1 MFKFIKKLFKKKE
14 PEEDPNIIIEEEEK
28 TKQEIIYTIDKH
40 REEREKSMN
49 EFYERIEKELEVSM
63 EEYKNIQKRA
73 TKLVKQLEE
82 YQPLKYVGV
91 IIALMIPV
99 FSTYKIK
106 YGYLINLIFLIIQ
119 VYFLNKQINQSK
131 EFKAIN
137 KELDDLY
144 KNFEE
149 MQ

>member
-1 MFKFIKKLFKKKE
+1 MSFTEKEKEIFNKGFKI
-14 PEEDPNIIIEEEEK
+14 
-28 TKQEIIYTIDKH
+28 H
-40 REEREKSMN
+40 REEKEKSMN
-49 EFYERIEKELEVSM
+49 KVYERIEKELEVSM
-63 EEYKNIQKRA
+63 EEYKNIAGRVVKS
-73 TKLVKQLEE
+73 VKQLEE

-99 FSTYKIK
+99 SLTYKIK

-131 EFKAIN
+131 EFKAIK

>member
-1 MFKFIKKLFKKKE
+1 MQQ
-14 PEEDPNIIIEEEEK
+14 EEK
-28 TKQEIIYTIDKH
+28 WRYSWRGYDIIVRVI
-40 REEREKSMN
+40 
-49 EFYERIEKELEVSM
+49 
-63 EEYKNIQKRA
+63 
-73 TKLVKQLEE
+73 KLVKQLEE

-131 EFKAIN
+131 ELKAIN

>member
-1 MFKFIKKLFKKKE
+1 MSFTEKE
-14 PEEDPNIIIEEEEK
+14 KEIFNKGLKIHREEEEK
-28 TKQEIIYTIDKH
+28 
-40 REEREKSMN
+40 SMN
-49 EFYERIEKELEVSM
+49 KVYERIEKELEVSM
-63 EEYKNIQKRA
+63 EEYKNIAGRVV
-73 TKLVKQLEE
+73 KLVKQLEE

-119 VYFLNKQINQSK
+119 VYFFNKQIDENK

>member
-1 MFKFIKKLFKKKE
+1 MSFTEKE
-14 PEEDPNIIIEEEEK
+14 KEIFNKSLKIFREEK
-28 TKQEIIYTIDKH
+28 
-40 REEREKSMN
+40 EKSMN
-49 EFYERIEKELEVSM
+49 EFYERIEKELEVST
-63 EEYKNIQKRA
+63 EEYKNIEGRVI
-73 TKLVKQLEE
+73 KLVKQLEE
-82 YQPLKYVGV
+82 YQPLKYVGA

-99 FSTYKIK
+99 SLTYKIK

>member
-1 MFKFIKKLFKKKE
+1 MSFTEKE
-14 PEEDPNIIIEEEEK
+14 KEIFNKGLKIYREEK
-28 TKQEIIYTIDKH
+28 
-40 REEREKSMN
+40 EKSMN
-49 EFYERIEKELEVSM
+49 EFYERIEKELEVST
-63 EEYKNIQKRA
+63 EEYKNIQGRVK
-73 TKLVKQLEE
+73 KLVKQLEE
-82 YQPLKYVGV
+82 YQPLKYVGA

-131 EFKAIN
+131 KFKAIN

>member
-1 MFKFIKKLFKKKE
+1 MSFTEKEKEIFNKGLKINREEKEKFI
-14 PEEDPNIIIEEEEK
+14 
-28 TKQEIIYTIDKH
+28 H
-40 REEREKSMN
+40 G
-49 EFYERIEKELEVSM
+49 FYERIEKELEVST
-63 EEYKNIQKRA
+63 EEYKNIQGRVK
-73 TKLVKQLEE
+73 KLVKQLEE
-82 YQPLKYVGV
+82 YQPLKYVGA

-131 EFKAIN
+131 ELKAIN

>member
-1 MFKFIKKLFKKKE
+1 MLTDK
-14 PEEDPNIIIEEEEK
+14 EK
-28 TKQEIIYTIDKH
+28 TKSLDIANK
-40 REEREKSMN
+40 
-49 EFYERIEKELEVSM
+49 RIEKELEVSM

-99 FSTYKIK
+99 SLTYKIK

>member
-1 MFKFIKKLFKKKE
+1 MSFTEKE
-14 PEEDPNIIIEEEEK
+14 KEIFNKSLKIFREEK
-28 TKQEIIYTIDKH
+28 
-40 REEREKSMN
+40 EKWMN
-49 EFYERIEKELEVSM
+49 EFYERIEKELEVST
-63 EEYKNIQKRA
+63 EEYKNIQGRVI
-73 TKLVKQLEE
+73 KLVKQLEE
-82 YQPLKYVGV
+82 YQPLKYVGA

-99 FSTYKIK
+99 SLTYKIK

>member
-1 MFKFIKKLFKKKE
+1 MSFTEKE
-14 PEEDPNIIIEEEEK
+14 K
-28 TKQEIIYTIDKH
+28 
-40 REEREKSMN
+40 EKSMN
-49 EFYERIEKELEVSM
+49 KVYERIEKELEVST
-63 EEYKNIQKRA
+63 EEYKNIQGRVV
-73 TKLVKQLEE
+73 KLVKQLEE
-82 YQPLKYVGV
+82 YQPLKYVGA

-99 FSTYKIK
+99 SLTYKIK

>member
-1 MFKFIKKLFKKKE
+1 MNFTEKE
-14 PEEDPNIIIEEEEK
+14 K
-28 TKQEIIYTIDKH
+28 EIFNKALKIY

-49 EFYERIEKELEVSM
+49 EFYERIEKELEVST
-63 EEYKNIQKRA
+63 EEYKNIQVRVI
-73 TKLVKQLEE
+73 KLTKQLEE

-91 IIALMIPV
+91 IIVLMLPV
-99 FSTYKIK
+99 SLTYKIK
-106 YGYLINLIFLIIQ
+106 YGYLINIIYLIIQ

>member
-1 MFKFIKKLFKKKE
+1 M
-14 PEEDPNIIIEEEEK
+14 
-28 TKQEIIYTIDKH
+28 
-40 REEREKSMN
+40 
-49 EFYERIEKELEVSM
+49 
-63 EEYKNIQKRA
+63 
-73 TKLVKQLEE
+73 EE
-82 YQPLKYVGV
+82 YQPLKYVGA

>member
-1 MFKFIKKLFKKKE
+1 MSFTEKE
-14 PEEDPNIIIEEEEK
+14 KEILNKGLKIYREEK
-28 TKQEIIYTIDKH
+28 
-40 REEREKSMN
+40 EKSMN

-63 EEYKNIQKRA
+63 EEYNNIQKRV
-73 TKLVKQLEE
+73 TKLVKQLKE
-82 YQPLKYVGV
+82 YQPLKYVGA

-99 FSTYKIK
+99 SLTYKIK

-131 EFKAIN
+131 EFEAIN
-137 KELDDLY
+137 KELNDLF

>member
-1 MFKFIKKLFKKKE
+1 MSFTEKE
-14 PEEDPNIIIEEEEK
+14 K
-28 TKQEIIYTIDKH
+28 EIINKGIKIYG
-40 REEREKSMN
+40 EERKKSMDK
-49 EFYERIEKELEVSM
+49 FHERIEKELEVSM
-63 EEYKNIQKRA
+63 EEYKNIQKRV

-82 YQPLKYVGV
+82 YQPLKYVGA

-99 FSTYKIK
+99 SLTYKIK

-131 EFKAIN
+131 EFKAIS

-149 MQ
+149 M

>member
-1 MFKFIKKLFKKKE
+1 MSFTEKE
-14 PEEDPNIIIEEEEK
+14 K
-28 TKQEIIYTIDKH
+28 EIFNKSLKIF

-49 EFYERIEKELEVSM
+49 EFYERIEKELEVST
-63 EEYKNIQKRA
+63 EEYKNIEGRVR
-73 TKLVKQLEE
+73 KLVKQLEE

-99 FSTYKIK
+99 SLTYKIK

>member
-1 MFKFIKKLFKKKE
+1 
-14 PEEDPNIIIEEEEK
+14 
-28 TKQEIIYTIDKH
+28 
-40 REEREKSMN
+40 
-49 EFYERIEKELEVSM
+49 
-63 EEYKNIQKRA
+63 
-73 TKLVKQLEE
+73 
-82 YQPLKYVGV
+82 
-91 IIALMIPV
+91 MIPV
-99 FSTYKIK
+99 SLTYKIK

-119 VYFLNKQINQSK
+119 VYFFNKQIDENK